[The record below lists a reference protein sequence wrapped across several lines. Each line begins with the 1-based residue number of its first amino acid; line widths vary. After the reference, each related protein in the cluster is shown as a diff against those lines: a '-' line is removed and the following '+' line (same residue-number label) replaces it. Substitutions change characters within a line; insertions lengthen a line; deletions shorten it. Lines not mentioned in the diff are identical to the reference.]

1 MPTRTFAAVDI
12 GASGGRVMAGAVDG
26 ERVTLRAV
34 HRFVNGIVE
43 RDGHL
48 RWDLTRLHAEV
59 LTGLA
64 MVPDA
69 ESLGIDTWGVDYG
82 LLDADG
88 RLMAEPISYRDDRT
102 AGLIDDV
109 HATVPPER
117 LYKIT
122 GLQFLPFNTIYQ
134 LAAERRGPYWPR
146 ATRAALIP
154 DLLAYWLTG
163 ELRSEVTNAST
174 TGLLDVHTLNW
185 SAELLDRVGIPH
197 ELLPPIESP
206 GRRRGLTASG
216 MAVTTV
222 GSHDTASAVVAVPAT
237 TDRFAYISS
246 GTWSLVGLELDRP
259 VLTDDARR
267 ANFTN
272 ETGVDDRTRF
282 LRNVGGLWLL
292 QECLRAWRRDDDL
305 LDLLA
310 AASGI
315 PSGGPSIDI
324 DDPVFNPPGDMPR
337 RVAVA
342 AGAASMNE
350 CETVRCILESLASA
364 YARTVHLGSGIAGK
378 AVEVVHIVGGGS
390 RNELLCQLTADAA
403 GLPIMAGPT
412 EAAALGNVLVQARAA
427 GAVPPSL
434 EALRAGVAATTP
446 LRRYDPS

>member
-1 MPTRTFAAVDI
+1 
-12 GASGGRVMAGAVDG
+12 MAGVVDG
-26 ERVTLRAV
+26 EGVAVRAV
-34 HRFVNGIVE
+34 HRFVNRIVE

-48 RWDLTRLHAEV
+48 RWDLSRLHAEV

-64 MVPDA
+64 LVPDA
-69 ESLGIDTWGVDYG
+69 ESAGIDTWGVDYG

-88 RLMAEPISYRDDRT
+88 RLLAEPISYRDDRT
-102 AGLIDDV
+102 AKVIDDV

-117 LYKIT
+117 LYEIT

-134 LAAERRGPYWPR
+134 LAAERRGPQWPN

-174 TGLLDVHTLNW
+174 TGLLDVHTLDW
-185 SAELLDRVGIPH
+185 SAELLDLVGIPR

-206 GRRRGLTASG
+206 GCRRGWTASG
-216 MAVTTV
+216 IAVTTV

-259 VLTDDARR
+259 VLTHDARR

-272 ETGVDDRTRF
+272 ETGVDNRTRF

-292 QECLRAWRRDDDL
+292 QECLRAWRRDDLGDL
-305 LDLLA
+305 LEA
-310 AASGI
+310 AVRI

-324 DDPVFNPPGDMPR
+324 DDPAFTPPGDMPR
-337 RVAVA
+337 RIAVA

-350 CETVRCILESLASA
+350 SETVRCILESLASA
-364 YARTVHLGSGIAGK
+364 YARTVHRASGLAGK

-390 RNELLCQLTADAA
+390 LNELLCQLTADAV
-403 GLPIMAGPT
+403 GLPVLAGPT
-412 EAAALGNVLVQARAA
+412 EAAALGNVLVQARSA
-427 GAVPPSL
+427 GAAPPSL
-434 EALRAGVAATTP
+434 EALRAGVAASTR